1 MRFKKILRIPITIA
15 VIKASTYVANMFSA
29 HDFKLNSPII
39 KSLEV
44 LAIKGP
50 LKFPLSESKAGIIR
64 ISIRKLSK
72 EIIKIERTIPAKISP
87 TIETISDGKVSLT
100 ILVFVSRASICH
112 HRRQMNLKIIFR
124 SYS

>member
-1 MRFKKILRIPITIA
+1 MLRIPIDIA
-15 VIKASTYVANMFSA
+15 VIKASTYVANMFSN
-29 HDFKLNSPII
+29 HDFKLKSPII

-72 EIIKIERTIPAKISP
+72 ETIKIERTIPAKISP

-100 ILVFVSRASICH
+100 IFPFVSRASICH
-112 HRRQMNLKIIFR
+112 HRRQKNLKINFR

>member
-1 MRFKKILRIPITIA
+1 MLRIPIVIA
-15 VIKASTYVANMFSA
+15 VIKASTYVANMFSN
-29 HDFKLNSPII
+29 HDFKLKSPII

-50 LKFPLSESKAGIIR
+50 LKFPLSESKASIIR

-72 EIIKIERTIPAKISP
+72 VTIKIERTIPAKISP

-100 ILVFVSRASICH
+100 ILPFVSRASIYH
-112 HRRQMNLKIIFR
+112 HRRQMNLKTNFR

>member
-1 MRFKKILRIPITIA
+1 MLNNPIAIA
-15 VIKASTYVANMFSA
+15 VIKASAYMASTFSN

-39 KSLEV
+39 KSLDV
-44 LAIKGP
+44 LAIKGL

-72 EIIKIERTIPAKISP
+72 ETIKIERTIPAKIFP
-87 TIETISDGKVSLT
+87 TIETISDGKASLT
-100 ILVFVSRASICH
+100 ILPFVSRASICH
-112 HRRQMNLKIIFR
+112 HRRQMNLKINFR